1 MLNREK
7 LSSLLPNTEVV
18 VFDITDST
26 NTQAALLARSH
37 GGNILVA
44 ANAQTNGKGRQG
56 KSFYSP
62 AQSGIYFSVVLRPN
76 GELSDVVSITSAA
89 AVAVSETIEEMTD
102 LNPQIKWVNDIYVD
116 GKKVC
121 GILAQSV
128 IEGGKI
134 RGIVVGIGVNVS
146 TSVFPD
152 ELGKTAGSLNTDI
165 DKNVF
170 VARVAEK
177 LFTFSRNTSDK
188 TYLDYYRKKSCVIG
202 RKIKFFISNTEHHGE
217 AVGID
222 DNANLLVRENGK
234 IVRLTGGE
242 ITLRLDE

>member
-7 LSSLLPNTEVV
+7 LSSLLPDTEVT

-26 NTQAALLARSH
+26 NTQARLLARSH

-44 ANAQTNGKGRQG
+44 ANAQTNGRGRQG

-62 AQSGIYFSVVLRPN
+62 AESGVYFSVVLHPD
-76 GELSDVVSITSAA
+76 GELADIVSITSAA
-89 AVAVSETIEEMTD
+89 AVAVSEAIEEMTE
-102 LNPQIKWVNDIYVD
+102 LNPQIKWVNDIYVG

-128 IEGGKI
+128 VENGEIC
-134 RGIVVGIGVNVS
+134 GIVVGIGVNIS

-152 ELGKTAGSLNTDI
+152 GLGATAGSLNTDI

-170 VARVAEK
+170 VAKVAEK
-177 LFTFSRNTSDK
+177 LFAFSRNTSDR
-188 TYLDYYRKKSCVIG
+188 TYLEYYRKKSCVIG

-222 DNANLLVRENGK
+222 GNANLLVRENGE
-234 IVRLTGGE
+234 IVKLTGGE